1 MYICRQIQKEKRKR
15 MKKTITILSLA
26 FCTISI
32 FGQSIYGNA
41 KNASKDVTLSLRNIH
56 KKMVKKIPIQGT
68 RFNTGDLGGIEGYFL
83 LRKNSN
89 STYIYLKPDFNLE
102 VNFDAKDFN
111 KTISFSGKGAE
122 VNNYLLAKKK
132 LLKERW
138 KDAESFYNGSEN
150 EYLSKIR
157 AIHKELKGL
166 LNKVDDES
174 FRKHELVNLQFNYL
188 NDVFYYPHAVKYRT
202 GKDPKL
208 NADFFSELKDV
219 YYDDAKLYSIYP
231 SYKSLASNKWKK
243 ELKKATSFKEME
255 SSFRKIKTNQI
266 FVDVIV
272 DALYRISDTP
282 EKSKFYYELIKKYVP
297 NQEFVSK
304 ARKKYNKV
312 KSTAI
317 GKKAPGFT
325 FKDKN
330 GNNVSLKDF
339 KGKYVFID
347 IWATWCTPCLKEV
360 PHLKK
365 LATQYQDKNIVFVG
379 ISVDEKTEYDLWK
392 KMLNEK
398 ELNGVQLF
406 SDNAFDSEFVS
417 DFGVSSI
424 PRFILISP
432 EGKIVESHL
441 SKPSQEKT
449 KQLLNKLLK

>member
-1 MYICRQIQKEKRKR
+1 MRKIVAILIV
-15 MKKTITILSLA
+15 TIFT
-26 FCTISI
+26 TPI

-56 KKMVKKIPIQGT
+56 KRTIKKIPIQET
-68 RFNTGDLGGIEGYFL
+68 KFNTGDLGGLDGYFL
-83 LRKNSN
+83 LIKNSN
-89 STYIYLKPDFNLE
+89 STYIYLKPEFNLE

-111 KTISFSGKGAE
+111 KTVSFSGKGAK

-138 KDAESFYNGSEN
+138 KDTESFYNSGEKN
-150 EYLSKIR
+150 FLSKVR
-157 AIHKELKGL
+157 AIHKELQSL
-166 LNKVDDES
+166 VSQLDDED
-174 FRKHELVNLQFNYL
+174 FKKHELENLKYNYL
-188 NDVFYYPHAVKYRT
+188 NDIFYYPHAVKYRT
-202 GKDPKL
+202 GTEPKL
-208 NADFFSELKDV
+208 SSDVTSELKDV
-219 YYDDAKLYSIYP
+219 FYDDATLYSIYP
-231 SYKSLASNKWKK
+231 SYRNLASSKWKK

-255 SSFRKIKTNQI
+255 ASFRKIKTNQI

-282 EKSKFYYELIKKYVP
+282 EKSKFYYELIRKYVP

-325 FKDKN
+325 FEDKD
-330 GNNVSLKDF
+330 GNKVSLKDF

-406 SDNAFDSEFVS
+406 ADNAFDSEFVS

-424 PRFILISP
+424 PRLILISP